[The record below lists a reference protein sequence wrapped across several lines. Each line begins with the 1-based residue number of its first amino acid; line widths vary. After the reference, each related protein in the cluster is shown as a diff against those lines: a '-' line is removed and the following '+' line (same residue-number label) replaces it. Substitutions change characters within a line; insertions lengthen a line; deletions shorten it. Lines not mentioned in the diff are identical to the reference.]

1 MCELLTDGSQSDKS
15 LVSMML
21 ATKMALRMDVFM
33 G

>member
-1 MCELLTDGSQSDKS
+1 MFNLINDDSQSDKS

-21 ATKMALRMDVFM
+21 AMKMALRMDVFM